1 MQKTFQKLAVNRGPL
16 SETLAQDERRG
27 CSRDHEKLDLL
38 LVVPDG
44 HANWLGLEL
53 NGVGLE
59 TVSVYQVT
67 GING

>member
-1 MQKTFQKLAVNRGPL
+1 MNRGPL

-44 HANWLGLEL
+44 HGHGSGTEWGRVGDGVRLPSDRNKWLI
-53 NGVGLE
+53 GVSE
-59 TVSVYQVT
+59 MWS
-67 GING
+67 